1 MTELKY
7 KFTYDTLFK
16 LLFVKYPDLL
26 KRLVAAIL
34 GITVDSMNEFT
45 ITNPDIPP
53 EAIGDKFCKLDI
65 SMVVGG
71 KRVNLEVQVLSKFSD
86 KTCYPRRYI
95 TREAAAKRR
104 KTAA

>member
-34 GITVDSMNEFT
+34 GITVESITEFN
-45 ITNPDIPP
+45 ITNIEIPP
-53 EAIGDKFCKLDI
+53 E
-65 SMVVGG
+65 
-71 KRVNLEVQVLSKFSD
+71 NN
-86 KTCYPRRYI
+86 
-95 TREAAAKRR
+95 
-104 KTAA
+104 

>member
-26 KRLVAAIL
+26 KRLVAAVL
-34 GITVDSMNEFT
+34 GITVDSITEFI

-53 EAIGDKFCKLDI
+53 EAIGDKFCKLEI
-65 SMVVGG
+65 SMIVNAQRANLVVTS
-71 KRVNLEVQVLSKFSD
+71 R
-86 KTCYPRRYI
+86 
-95 TREAAAKRR
+95 
-104 KTAA
+104 

>member
-26 KRLVAAIL
+26 KRLVAAVL
-34 GITVDSMNEFT
+34 GITVDSMTEFT

-65 SMVVGG
+65 SMVINGQ
-71 KRVNLEVQVLSKFSD
+71 RANLEVQVLSDFLD
-86 KTCYPRRYI
+86 KTCYPRSYVIRADFEKSLI
-95 TREAAAKRR
+95 AAA
-104 KTAA
+104 